1 MMTKTRIETP
11 ELSVADRVLKT
22 FVEHIAQDDLVSDT
36 ATRLESVL
44 IGPNSITETALRE
57 ALFNEKSK

>member
-1 MMTKTRIETP
+1 MTTKTRIETP

-44 IGPNSITETALRE
+44 MGPNSITETALRE
-57 ALFNEKSK
+57 ALFNETSK